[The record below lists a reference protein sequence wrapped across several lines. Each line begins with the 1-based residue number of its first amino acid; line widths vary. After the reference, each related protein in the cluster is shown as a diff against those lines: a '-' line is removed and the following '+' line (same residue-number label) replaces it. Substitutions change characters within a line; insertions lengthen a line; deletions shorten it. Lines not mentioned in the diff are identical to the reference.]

1 MELTNFFDS
10 YNNYINVIRMMIF
23 DKVKT
28 GNTVLDTILTTSI
41 LSLIGT
47 LFSISNK
54 FKFSDILIDLYEFFQ
69 RKKASKI
76 VISGK
81 MCTSSSNYGEFYVS
95 SVYSTNFNALLNHIM
110 SHINTS
116 NSEIHEIRELYSNN
130 NIKGAED
137 THYMVS
143 QTTDFMIDKDIYIN
157 INTTD
162 DKMEGDKSKSYIIEN
177 ITLTI
182 YSHVL
187 SIEHLKKYLDKITHE
202 YNAKIE
208 KNRINKQFIY
218 TINRSTLTLKDNEEM
233 IDIWD
238 ENEFKSN
245 RRFDN
250 IFFEQKK
257 EILNKIDFFLENKEW
272 YDDKGLPYNLGI
284 GLYGEPG
291 TGKTSFIKAIANKTK
306 RDIIIIPLKLIKN
319 TSQLKKIFFENT
331 YNKLN
336 SAGSKTFDKKII
348 VFEDIDCIGEIVKDR
363 AYKNDNSSTVGGKV
377 STQQITYDMR
387 KFPQSNSHNNPNN
400 NDMMCPNMILY
411 DDPLTLDDFL
421 NLWDGIQE
429 TSGRI
434 IIVTSNFYNQL
445 DPALTRP
452 GRIDISQELK
462 KANHEVIQEIHEHF
476 FEKRIDVNEVRKINE
491 YLYSPAELINIYLS
505 CNNSEEKYVSRL
517 QENKNV
523 M

>member
-10 YNNYINVIRMMIF
+10 YSNYINVIRMMIF

-28 GNTVLDTILTTSI
+28 GNTVVDTLLTTTI

-54 FKFSDILIDLYEFFQ
+54 FKFADILSDLYEYFQ

-130 NIKGAED
+130 NIKGVED

-143 QTTDFMIDKDIYIN
+143 QTTDFMIYKDIYIN

-187 SIEHLKKYLDKITHE
+187 SIEQLKKHLDKITHD

-257 EILNKIDFFLENKEW
+257 EILNKIDFFF
-272 YDDKGLPYNLGI
+272 
-284 GLYGEPG
+284 
-291 TGKTSFIKAIANKTK
+291 GK
-306 RDIIIIPLKLIKN
+306 
-319 TSQLKKIFFENT
+319 
-331 YNKLN
+331 
-336 SAGSKTFDKKII
+336 
-348 VFEDIDCIGEIVKDR
+348 
-363 AYKNDNSSTVGGKV
+363 
-377 STQQITYDMR
+377 
-387 KFPQSNSHNNPNN
+387 
-400 NDMMCPNMILY
+400 
-411 DDPLTLDDFL
+411 
-421 NLWDGIQE
+421 
-429 TSGRI
+429 
-434 IIVTSNFYNQL
+434 
-445 DPALTRP
+445 
-452 GRIDISQELK
+452 
-462 KANHEVIQEIHEHF
+462 
-476 FEKRIDVNEVRKINE
+476 
-491 YLYSPAELINIYLS
+491 
-505 CNNSEEKYVSRL
+505 
-517 QENKNV
+517 
-523 M
+523 